1 MKTKVDT
8 DMFRAIRRAFTEG
21 VSGMAKNGLMTVT
34 SLLVVTACIF
44 VFGVFL
50 MCIFNI
56 NHMTSKMA
64 NDYQVDV
71 YVSRDVTVADDS
83 VSVFVARD
91 FSLDDAAYQEKLNS
105 VETLIMG
112 VPNVD
117 VSSIAYTSAKTKLE
131 GFLSALSEE
140 EKADYEVPSDGVIAD
155 SFSLRLED
163 YDSKVETLRLLGE
176 LKGVQEVLDGKET
189 YAYLAS
195 LGGLSS
201 QVSTARYDEIKSQIK
216 TEIMKL
222 GNVDSQDIGFVD
234 GKAKFASFKEGLS
247 AQELKDFEGLPDDL
261 IPDAYTVKLKDL
273 SIADETIAEL
283 EALPYVESVE
293 NSRELIAVIDNLKDI
308 VQKISIWII
317 VAFALVS
324 LFIIS
329 NTIKL
334 TVHNRRKEI
343 NIMKY
348 VGATDSYIRGPFIME
363 GIMLGILSALFAF
376 FVSQWTYEG
385 LMSAISSSASAISAN
400 IGLMKF
406 ADLWGSLLGAY
417 LVLGG
422 VIGAFGSSISVRRYL
437 HV

>member
-83 VSVFVARD
+83 ISVFVARD
-91 FSLDDAAYQEKLNS
+91 FSLDDAAYQEKLNN

-112 VPNVD
+112 VTNVD
-117 VSSIAYTSAKTKLE
+117 VSSITFTSAKTKLE
-131 GFLSALSEE
+131 GFLATLSEE
-140 EKADYEVPSDGVIAD
+140 EKADYQVPSDGVIAD

-189 YAYLAS
+189 YAYFAS

-201 QVSTARYDEIKSQIK
+201 QVSTARYDEIKEQIK

-222 GNVDSQDIGFVD
+222 GNVDSEDIGFVD
-234 GKAKFASFKEGLS
+234 GKEKFASFKDGLS

-293 NSRELIAVIDNLKDI
+293 NSRELIAVIDNLKNI

-363 GIMLGILSALFAF
+363 GIMLGVLSAVIAF

-406 ADLWGSLLGAY
+406 TDLWGKLLGAY

-437 HV
+437 NV

>member
-131 GFLSALSEE
+131 GFLGTLSEE
-140 EKADYEVPSDGVIAD
+140 EKTDYEVPSDGVIAD

-189 YAYLAS
+189 YAYFAS

-234 GKAKFASFKEGLS
+234 GKEKFASFKEGLS

>member
-1 MKTKVDT
+1 
-8 DMFRAIRRAFTEG
+8 MFRAIKRSFTEG
-21 VSGMAKNGLMTVT
+21 ISGMTKNGLMTVT

-56 NHMTSKMA
+56 NHMTGKMA

-71 YVSRDVTVADDS
+71 YVSRDVEVADDS
-83 VSVFVARD
+83 IAVFVQRD
-91 FSLDDAAYQEKLNS
+91 NNIDDVAYQEHLNS

-112 VPNVD
+112 VANVD
-117 VSSIAYTSAKTKLE
+117 VSSISFVSGSSRVESFTAS
-131 GFLSALSEE
+131 LSED
-140 EKADYEVPSDGVIAD
+140 EKSNYAVPADGVVSD
-155 SFSLRLED
+155 SFSLKLED
-163 YDSKVETLRLLGE
+163 SEAKIETMRLLGE
-176 LKGVQEVLDGKET
+176 IKGVYDVLDAEET
-189 YAYLAS
+189 YAHIAG
-195 LGGLSS
+195 LGGLSA
-201 QVSTARYDEIKSQIK
+201 QVSDSRYEEIKKQVK

-222 GNVDSQDIGFVD
+222 GNVDSEDIGFVD
-234 GKAKFASFKEGLS
+234 GKEKFASFREGLS
-247 AQELKDFEGLPDDL
+247 EDELKDFEGLPDDL

-283 EALPYVESVE
+283 EALDYVESVE
-293 NSRELIAVIDNLKDI
+293 NSREFIAVIDNLKDI
-308 VQKISIWII
+308 VQKVSIWII

-363 GIMLGILSALFAF
+363 GILLGLLSAGVAF
-376 FVSQWTYEG
+376 FVSQWSYEG
-385 LMSAISSSASAISAN
+385 LMTAISSSASAISAN

-406 ADLWGSLLGAY
+406 SDIWTELLAAY
-417 LVLGG
+417 LILGG

-437 HV
+437 NV

>member
-131 GFLSALSEE
+131 GFLATLSEE
-140 EKADYEVPSDGVIAD
+140 EKTDYQVPSDGVIAD

-176 LKGVQEVLDGKET
+176 LKGVQEVLDGKDT

-234 GKAKFASFKEGLS
+234 GKEKFASFKEGLS

-363 GIMLGILSALFAF
+363 GIMLGILSAVFAF

>member
-131 GFLSALSEE
+131 GFLATLSED

-163 YDSKVETLRLLGE
+163 YDSSPPWRA
-176 LKGVQEVLDGKET
+176 KGRAG
-189 YAYLAS
+189 S
-195 LGGLSS
+195 
-201 QVSTARYDEIKSQIK
+201 ARWQR
-216 TEIMKL
+216 
-222 GNVDSQDIGFVD
+222 
-234 GKAKFASFKEGLS
+234 
-247 AQELKDFEGLPDDL
+247 DL
-261 IPDAYTVKLKDL
+261 CIFC
-273 SIADETIAEL
+273 I
-283 EALPYVESVE
+283 
-293 NSRELIAVIDNLKDI
+293 SRR
-308 VQKISIWII
+308 S
-317 VAFALVS
+317 
-324 LFIIS
+324 
-329 NTIKL
+329 
-334 TVHNRRKEI
+334 
-343 NIMKY
+343 
-348 VGATDSYIRGPFIME
+348 
-363 GIMLGILSALFAF
+363 
-376 FVSQWTYEG
+376 FVSGEHRA
-385 LMSAISSSASAISAN
+385 L
-400 IGLMKF
+400 
-406 ADLWGSLLGAY
+406 
-417 LVLGG
+417 
-422 VIGAFGSSISVRRYL
+422 
-437 HV
+437 

>member
-1 MKTKVDT
+1 
-8 DMFRAIRRAFTEG
+8 MFRAIRRAFTEG

-71 YVSRDVTVADDS
+71 YVSRDITVDDDS
-83 VSVFVARD
+83 ISVFVPRD

-117 VSSIAYTSAKTKLE
+117 VSSIAFVSAKTKLE
-131 GFLSALSEE
+131 SFLATLSDE
-140 EKADYEVPSDGVIAD
+140 EKNDYQVPSDGVIAD
-155 SFSLRLED
+155 SFSLKLED
-163 YDSKVETLRLLGE
+163 YEAKIETLRHLGE
-176 LKGVQEVLDGKET
+176 INGVQEVLDGKET
-189 YAYLAS
+189 YAYFAS
-195 LGGLSS
+195 LGSLPTT
-201 QVSTARYDEIKSQIK
+201 VSTARYDEIKESIRA
-216 TEIMKL
+216 EIAKL
-222 GNVDSQDIGFVD
+222 DNVDTEDIGFID
-234 GKAKFASFKEGLS
+234 GKEKFASFKEGLS
-247 AQELKDFEGLPDDL
+247 EEELKDFEGLPEDL
-261 IPDAYTVKLKDL
+261 VPDAYTVKLKDL
-273 SIADETIAEL
+273 SLADDTIAKL
-283 EALPYVESVE
+283 EALPHVESVE
-293 NSRELIAVIDNLKDI
+293 NSRDLIAVIDNLKDI

-348 VGATDSYIRGPFIME
+348 VGATDSYIRGPFITE
-363 GIMLGILSALFAF
+363 GIMIGLLSAVLAF

-406 ADLWGSLLGAY
+406 SDIWARLLGSY

>member
-1 MKTKVDT
+1 
-8 DMFRAIRRAFTEG
+8 MFRAIRRAFTEG

-91 FSLDDAAYQEKLNS
+91 FSFDDAAYQEKLNS

-189 YAYLAS
+189 YAYLSS

-201 QVSTARYDEIKSQIK
+201 QVSTARYDEIKAQIK

-234 GKAKFASFKEGLS
+234 GKEKFASFKEGLS

>member
-1 MKTKVDT
+1 M
-8 DMFRAIRRAFTEG
+8 
-21 VSGMAKNGLMTVT
+21 
-34 SLLVVTACIF
+34 
-44 VFGVFL
+44 
-50 MCIFNI
+50 
-56 NHMTSKMA
+56 
-64 NDYQVDV
+64 
-71 YVSRDVTVADDS
+71 
-83 VSVFVARD
+83 
-91 FSLDDAAYQEKLNS
+91 
-105 VETLIMG
+105 
-112 VPNVD
+112 
-117 VSSIAYTSAKTKLE
+117 
-131 GFLSALSEE
+131 
-140 EKADYEVPSDGVIAD
+140 
-155 SFSLRLED
+155 
-163 YDSKVETLRLLGE
+163 
-176 LKGVQEVLDGKET
+176 
-189 YAYLAS
+189 
-195 LGGLSS
+195 
-201 QVSTARYDEIKSQIK
+201 STARYDEIKSQIK

>member
-131 GFLSALSEE
+131 GFLATLSEE
-140 EKADYEVPSDGVIAD
+140 EKTDYQVPSDGVIAD

-189 YAYLAS
+189 YAYFAS

-201 QVSTARYDEIKSQIK
+201 QVSTARYDEIKAQIK

-363 GIMLGILSALFAF
+363 GIMLGILSAVFAF

>member
-1 MKTKVDT
+1 
-8 DMFRAIRRAFTEG
+8 MFRAIRRAFTEG

-131 GFLSALSEE
+131 GFLATLSEE

-189 YAYLAS
+189 YAYFAS

-234 GKAKFASFKEGLS
+234 GKEKFASFKEGLS

-363 GIMLGILSALFAF
+363 GIMLGILSAVFAF

>member
-131 GFLSALSEE
+131 GFLATLSEE
-140 EKADYEVPSDGVIAD
+140 EKTDYQVPSDGVIAD

-189 YAYLAS
+189 YAYFAS

-201 QVSTARYDEIKSQIK
+201 QVSTARYDEIKAQIK

-234 GKAKFASFKEGLS
+234 GKEKFASFKEGLS

>member
-1 MKTKVDT
+1 
-8 DMFRAIRRAFTEG
+8 MFRAIRRAFTEG

-131 GFLSALSEE
+131 GFLATLSEE
-140 EKADYEVPSDGVIAD
+140 EKTDYQVPSDGVIAD

-189 YAYLAS
+189 YAYFAS

-234 GKAKFASFKEGLS
+234 GKEKFASFKEGLS

>member
-1 MKTKVDT
+1 
-8 DMFRAIRRAFTEG
+8 MFRAIRRAFTEG

-131 GFLSALSEE
+131 GFLATLSED

-189 YAYLAS
+189 YAYFAS

>member
-131 GFLSALSEE
+131 GFLATLSED

-189 YAYLAS
+189 YAYFAS

-201 QVSTARYDEIKSQIK
+201 QVSTARYDEIKAQIK

-222 GNVDSQDIGFVD
+222 GNVDSEDIGFVD
-234 GKAKFASFKEGLS
+234 GKEKFASFKEGLS